1 MNWFFLIV
9 LNSLYVKWWGPFYME
24 LETITFIENWHLYQ
38 WALQQSITPG
48 MIQYSFRFFTTLQ
61 ITNIPRSTVHTEG
74 VQQSQVYR
82 HAAST
87 LIPWAYLN
95 VLNLLPVVPE
105 ASS

>member
-1 MNWFFLIV
+1 MNLFFLIV

-48 MIQYSFRFFTTLQ
+48 MIQRVKDSFRE
-61 ITNIPRSTVHTEG
+61 PRSTVHTER